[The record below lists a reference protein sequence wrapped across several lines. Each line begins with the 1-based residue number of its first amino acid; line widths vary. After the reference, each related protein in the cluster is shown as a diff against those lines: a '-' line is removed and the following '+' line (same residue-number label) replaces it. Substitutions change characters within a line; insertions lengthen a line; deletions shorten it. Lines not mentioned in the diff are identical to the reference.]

1 MTLKKWAT
9 LTELFV
15 DQMIIRLTGSPNSD
29 QISIRR
35 TLITHQARKLGW
47 LLKLG
52 LQQQVPSTLIR
63 WSPDQTAWRASAPA
77 ELESGGTREGQS
89 EGTDSIRPPGRAR
102 RCTVQ
107 YSTILL
113 LCIPA
118 PLLDMEDTLCSSIRW
133 LELGS
138 NSDWIHTRDDI
149 VQVFYQTT
157 GISSDMTIRYVKI
170 HCSITQITRH
180 TSD

>member
-1 MTLKKWAT
+1 MPFSTIFVRENTVANRANIRIHACRNWSKGRGKMLAAPCASLMTLKKWAT

-29 QISIRR
+29 QIFIRR

-47 LLKLG
+47 LLRLG

-77 ELESGGTREGQS
+77 GLESGGTREGQS
-89 EGTDSIRPPGRAR
+89 EGTDSIRPPSRAR

-107 YSTILL
+107 YTTILL

-118 PLLDMEDTLCSSIRW
+118 P
-133 LELGS
+133 
-138 NSDWIHTRDDI
+138 
-149 VQVFYQTT
+149 
-157 GISSDMTIRYVKI
+157 
-170 HCSITQITRH
+170 
-180 TSD
+180 